1 MDRNGRK
8 DYKGSTKPKSKNY
21 IKRSQNP
28 PKKKSKSSKKRNLMR
43 ETKFVTLNSTN
54 IKMIKDYFKTV
65 APNLYDLFAQSNNY
79 VLYQFEG
86 RTRDVFLVPTSMSRT
101 VRKLSKDLPLMHA
114 GIHLGYVRPKRT
126 HSGYVR
132 AFFLSYEGGRFIYE
146 FIINNHP
153 ELLKDIQTI
162 QLNAKGERS
171 FLYGKEIIFEDVI
184 SNTSKLIKK
193 KIIFVLN
200 QKNNYIGIALL
211 LVKQAGKKKPEEPGQ
226 KTWDVH
232 SRSQNFTVSLMNLI
246 DAGYYLRKGG

>member
-1 MDRNGRK
+1 MEHHGRK
-8 DYKGSTKPKSKNY
+8 DLKGSTRPKNKNY
-21 IKRSQNP
+21 IKNGKNP
-28 PKKKSKSSKKRNLMR
+28 PRKKSFSSQKHNIMR

-54 IKMIKDYFKTV
+54 IKMIKDYFETI

-86 RTRDVFLVPTSMSRT
+86 KTRDIFLVPTSMSKI
-101 VRKLSKDLPLMHA
+101 VRKLSINLPVMHA
-114 GIHLGYVRPKRT
+114 GIHLGYVKPKRT

-132 AFFLSYEGGRFIYE
+132 GFFLSYEGGRFIYE
-146 FIINNHP
+146 FTVNNHP

-171 FLYGKEIIFEDVI
+171 FLYGKNIDFEDAT

-200 QKNNYIGIALL
+200 KYETYIGIALL
-211 LVKQAGKKKPEEPGQ
+211 LVKQAGQKRPEEPGQ
-226 KTWDVH
+226 KKWDVH
-232 SRSQNFTVSLMNLI
+232 SRSQNFTVALINLT
-246 DAGYYLRKGG
+246 DAGYYLRRGG

>member
-1 MDRNGRK
+1 MVGRIIK
-8 DYKGSTKPKSKNY
+8 VQIGLKAKILSKKAN
-21 IKRSQNP
+21 ILQ
-28 PKKKSKSSKKRNLMR
+28 KKKSKSSQKRNIMR

-54 IKMIKDYFKTV
+54 IKMIKDYFRTI

-86 RTRDVFLVPTSMSRT
+86 RERDIFLVPTSMSKM
-101 VRKLSKDLPLMHA
+101 VKKLSKDLPLMHA

-200 QKNNYIGIALL
+200 QKINYIGIALL

-226 KTWDVH
+226 KKWDVH

>member
-8 DYKGSTKPKSKNY
+8 DFKGSTRPKSKNI
-21 IKRSQNP
+21 IKKSNYP
-28 PKKKSKSSKKRNLMR
+28 PKNKTKSYQKRTIMR

-54 IKMIKDYFKTV
+54 IKMIKDYFITI

-86 RTRDVFLVPTSMSRT
+86 RARDIFLVPTSMSKM
-101 VRKLSKDLPLMHA
+101 VKKLSKNLPLMHA

-153 ELLKDIQTI
+153 ELLKDIQTL

-200 QKNNYIGIALL
+200 QRNNYIGIALL

-226 KTWDVH
+226 KKWDVH
-232 SRSQNFTVSLMNLI
+232 SRSQNFNVSLMNLI
-246 DAGYYLRKGG
+246 DAGYYLRTGG